1 MNKMKTMRIIVL
13 GIALVVL
20 APFYAQSQSP
30 LQGKWDTGKENTI
43 VEILEEEDELMGRIV
58 SSGNEKVKIG
68 TVMLKDLSKAKDTWT
83 GKVYSLKKKEWFDVE
98 IKPNGSVLDLKISNG
113 FLSKSIKWKKTS

>member
-1 MNKMKTMRIIVL
+1 MKNIVL
-13 GIALVVL
+13 GIAFVIL

-30 LQGKWDTGKENTI
+30 LEGKWDTGKENTI
-43 VEILEEEDELMGRIV
+43 VEILEEENELTGRIV

-68 TVMLKDLSKAKDTWT
+68 TIMLKDLSKNEDTWT

-98 IKPNGSVLDLKISNG
+98 IKPNGSVLDLKVSNG
-113 FLSKSIKWKKTS
+113 FLSKSIKWKRTG